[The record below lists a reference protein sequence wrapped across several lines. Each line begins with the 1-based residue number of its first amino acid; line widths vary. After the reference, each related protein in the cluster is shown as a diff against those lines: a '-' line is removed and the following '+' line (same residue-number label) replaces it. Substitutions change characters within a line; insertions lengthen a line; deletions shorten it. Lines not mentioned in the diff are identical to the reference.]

1 MIPCWEKVRFSFVS
15 VWNLSAYLIFH
26 FNVAEVDMS
35 TIDITAITRK
45 CDHDEI
51 ISLLEMVWD
60 YSQCSFDCFFFPSLS
75 FNSTSTS
82 SLSPSVLSSF
92 LLFLVLYWFVL
103 TSPFSFVGC
112 RMCNKLRKQ
121 DKIYSN
127 SSFIATK
134 QSELSTGHGSTIDAK
149 GNA

>member
-1 MIPCWEKVRFSFVS
+1 MYFEAGREDADADELPTTKTLFEFE
-15 VWNLSAYLIFH
+15 L
-26 FNVAEVDMS
+26 EVLLGDRVGGPGEPAS
-35 TIDITAITRK
+35 TSSNFLTG
-45 CDHDEI
+45 
-51 ISLLEMVWD
+51 M
-60 YSQCSFDCFFFPSLS
+60 SFDCFFFPSLS
-75 FNSTSTS
+75 SNSNSTSTS

-92 LLFLVLYWFVL
+92 LLFLVLYLFVLIYL

-134 QSELSTGHGSTIDAK
+134 QSELSTGHGSTVDAK